1 MAALLKWNKGIS
13 WEIRPV
19 DSGRWERLEG
29 WGLDM
34 GVEVAGSGIPTLH
47 PFKIFLRIFLGGA
60 CSEEKYR
67 DRLVHREDT
76 SGGETKTSGIGV

>member
-1 MAALLKWNKGIS
+1 
-13 WEIRPV
+13 
-19 DSGRWERLEG
+19 
-29 WGLDM
+29 M